1 MAMEREERADAARN
15 RRAILE
21 AADHLF
27 ATSNSPGEVSMD
39 DIARAAGVGKGTLF
53 RRFGDRGNL
62 IRQVYAIRLAPLREQ
77 IESGPPPL
85 GPDAPHRE
93 RIAAIIDAIA
103 VVKLENTHLMLALEE
118 GGGSTN
124 GVYGSADYVGVHGLL
139 RDLVATELEESRAS
153 WIAHALLATVRA
165 DLLRH
170 LVEGEGMSH
179 SDIRSRLSDFVEH
192 TLHH

>member
-53 RRFGDRGNL
+53 RRFGDRANL
-62 IRQVYAIRLAPLREQ
+62 IRQVYAVRLAPLREQ

-85 GPDAPHRE
+85 GPDTVSPPS
-93 RIAAIIDAIA
+93 
-103 VVKLENTHLMLALEE
+103 
-118 GGGSTN
+118 STP
-124 GVYGSADYVGVHGLL
+124 SPSSSS
-139 RDLVATELEESRAS
+139 TTP
-153 WIAHALLATVRA
+153 I
-165 DLLRH
+165 
-170 LVEGEGMSH
+170 
-179 SDIRSRLSDFVEH
+179 
-192 TLHH
+192 